1 MRLGVRLA
9 ALVLCASTLGA
20 CDVGNGYGSVDGSLF
35 IRQCAPHT
43 AIGATA
49 EEGTAYSF
57 GSAAAPLGYD
67 MQPTFFAAEPID
79 DFVRLMPN
87 NRLNI
92 RVQSDGSRIEQADV
106 LFINIASVYSVA
118 TSLGTDI
125 PVGFNTNV
133 RATISLNQSCP
144 SPEVTPT
151 LEGVINFKR
160 FGGADAGRVQPDFR
174 IIFDDHLQAAF
185 TFHVVDVRAATIGGL
200 GLVPID
206 PAVGGDISGYFD
218 FIVRQGQRAQAY
230 P

>member
-1 MRLGVRLA
+1 MRSA
-9 ALVLCASTLGA
+9 ALALCVLTLVA
-20 CDVGNGYGSVDGSLF
+20 CDVGDGSGAVNGSLF
-35 IRQCAPHT
+35 IRQCAQHT

-57 GSAAAPLGYD
+57 GSAADPLGYA
-67 MQPTFFAAEPID
+67 MNPSFFAAEPID
-79 DFVRLMPN
+79 DFARLMPN

-118 TSLGTDI
+118 TSLGTDVD
-125 PVGFNTNV
+125 VGFNTNV
-133 RATISLNQSCP
+133 RATLSLNQSCP

-151 LEGVINFKR
+151 LEGVINFKQ
-160 FGGADAGRVQPDFR
+160 FGSAATGHIQPDFR
-174 IIFDDHLQAAF
+174 IVFEDHLEAAF
-185 TFHVVDVRAATIGGL
+185 TFHVVDIRAATLGGL
-200 GLVPID
+200 GSVPIA